1 MALIPKYTITACCG
15 GTISTGTFNIPGATL
30 PGSDLYSFNGP
41 SFIEPITGMEFYAGY
56 CYEILYLGL
65 DASPQPIAFNSSDIT
80 LIPDA
85 KNCAGGSGAC
95 PDCDFAVPPAFE
107 FSPCCDR
114 AVTISLN
121 VDASSCVI
129 LGNVWTY
136 TGPGFI
142 TASGFEFLT
151 GTCFHVTALL
161 NGIYESG
168 PACEDFHYS
177 TALTCTEAEVLT
189 DCPACNLSLEYLSFR
204 TCCTPVTSILFKG
217 VQASD
222 YYGIREYL
230 GLPIDGLE
238 NTCYS
243 ISYFP
248 IGDVLVPDVAAYNL
262 LPEAPIYTEGV
273 TFSTVSVFTTN
284 CAEIK
289 LTDCPSC
296 NTPCYTLYGCDG
308 QIFNTVI
315 DLSAN
320 VGTFITIADLEGNVP
335 GTWFV
340 TENTG
345 ECDNAVDDIYV
356 VLPNAPACNSIC
368 YEVTGPSKITYLDQD
383 LNIVTEIGPL
393 KFCSYVFPQVEGSY
407 PVNIY
412 GNCTLVDGVLD
423 CPQLC
428 FTLTNCVTEEVYNS
442 NTQSLSL
449 YIGQTITMNG
459 YDGCWVVSL
468 NEGICDC
475 PINVTVLTSFAN
487 CTECLPV
494 IAYKFINC
502 TNSAQV
508 QYSDLDYSAYVGKT
522 VELACG
528 QCWIVE
534 QINYTPPSIQIITIL
549 YTFDNCV
556 DCARTYYKL
565 TDCNGVE
572 NDVYTYTDLS
582 SYLQRGVVISIK
594 GCEGCWSITEVR
606 DIVSTAVIVI
616 VELSYTDCITCS
628 NTAPCICSTIRNDGT
643 IAVAFEYTDCFGE
656 VQLTPLIEPGDT
668 SLRYCL
674 RSWQQGLE
682 LTNYVKYFG
691 DCVDGI
697 CPPVVYP
704 KRTIKPG
711 YSTPTCDIEKYEQ
724 ISCKSAQ
731 ALYRQVL
738 TLRYGIS
745 NCCPEEDEYWFVKKE
760 LIDIAALY
768 NPAFPCAVSSCGC
781 NSNCGGSCNTCST
794 CNS

>member
-1 MALIPKYTITACCG
+1 MALIPKYKITACCG
-15 GTISTGTFNIPGATL
+15 GAISTGTFNIPGATL

-41 SFIEPITGMEFYAGY
+41 TFIEPITGMEFYAGY

-65 DASPQPIAFNSSDIT
+65 DASPQPVAFNISDIT

-85 KNCAGGSGAC
+85 KTCGGGANAC

-114 AVTISLN
+114 DIVINLN
-121 VDASSCVI
+121 VDASSCVV

-136 TGPGFI
+136 IGPGFI
-142 TASGFEFLT
+142 TASGFEFLS

-161 NGIYESG
+161 NGVYESG

-177 TALTCTEAEVLT
+177 TALTCAEAEVLT
-189 DCPACNLSLEYLSFR
+189 DCPACDLSLEYLSFR
-204 TCCTPVTSILFKG
+204 TCCTPVTSLLFKG
-217 VQASD
+217 VPASD

-243 ISYFP
+243 ISFFP
-248 IGDVLVPDVAAYNL
+248 IGDALVPDVAAYNL
-262 LPEAPIYTEGV
+262 LPEAPPYTEGL
-273 TFSTVSVFTTN
+273 TFSTVSAFTTN
-284 CAEIK
+284 CADIK

-296 NTPCYTLYGCDG
+296 NTPCYTLYSCDG

-340 TENTG
+340 TENNG

-356 VLPNAPACNSIC
+356 VLPNAPACDSIC
-368 YEVTGPSKITYLDQD
+368 YEVTGSSKITYLNQD
-383 LNIVTEIGPL
+383 LDIVTEIGPL
-393 KFCSYVFPQVEGSY
+393 KFCSYIFPQVTGIY
-407 PVNIY
+407 PVYVY
-412 GNCTLVDGVLD
+412 GECILVDGVLD
-423 CPQLC
+423 CPELC

-442 NTQSLSL
+442 NTQSLSQ

-459 YDGCWVVSL
+459 YRGCWVVTL
-468 NEGICDC
+468 NEGLCDC
-475 PINVTVLTSFAN
+475 PINVTVLTSFVD
-487 CTECLPV
+487 CEDCLPT
-494 IAYKFINC
+494 IAYKFVNC
-502 TNSAQV
+502 TNSAQI

-534 QINYTPPSIQIITIL
+534 EINYTPPSIQIITIL
-549 YTFDNCV
+549 FTFENCLE
-556 DCARTYYKL
+556 CSRNYFKL
-565 TDCNGVE
+565 TDCNGIE
-572 NDVYTYTDLS
+572 NPIYTYTNLLS
-582 SYLQRGVVISIK
+582 YAEQVITIS
-594 GCEGCWSITEVR
+594 GCDTCWTIEATR
-606 DIVSTAVIVI
+606 NIVSPATTVI
-616 VELSYTDCITCS
+616 VELAYIDCITCG
-628 NTAPCICSTIRNDGT
+628 NTAPCVCSTIRNDGRVAT
-643 IAVAFEYTDCFGE
+643 AFEYTDCFGV

-674 RSWQQGLE
+674 RTWQSGLE

-691 DCVDGI
+691 DCVNGE

-704 KRTIKPG
+704 KRTIRPG

-768 NPAFPCAVSSCGC
+768 NPAFPCEASTCGC
-781 NSNCGGSCNTCST
+781 NNNCGGTCNTCRT